1 MDNNFDFEGTSNFS
15 TIDELSKLPNL
26 EDIEVGKNIT
36 NQDSDEDIDAE
47 LEGRKPTKAP
57 KKKITD
63 DVSDEDKTA
72 SLIDKALEDLGK
84 APKDTDDKDDKTK
97 IVITDGKTSVFQTL
111 GEEFKE
117 KGLLDL
123 PDDFDGTEESFNKA
137 FNDTINNRLEEQ
149 INNYVESL
157 TDEGRALI
165 EHLQNGGKVGDFVKT
180 YADSVES
187 LNPDNED
194 DRKQI
199 LTKFYA
205 EVAGMPKEKVKA
217 KVDKLVELGL
227 DEDEAKDALDRLK
240 QIEVQNKQTLA
251 ERERI
256 NREQEEAERVS
267 TVNAV
272 KEFIAKNDT
281 IKGVLPL
288 KEKKLKKE
296 FEDYLLKPT
305 VKLKDG
311 RTVTKNVADAIAEQ
325 GNTEII
331 LFNAY
336 NRFKKYNT
344 SDIEKVGATKATKT
358 LAEKLAESTNLKRK
372 NIDMDDIE
380 SGEDRKE
387 SVKSWEDAFSLSK
400 RI

>member
-15 TIDELSKLPNL
+15 TIDELSKLPDL
-26 EDIEVGKNIT
+26 ENIEIGKKLNT
-36 NQDSDEDIDAE
+36 KDSDEDIDAE
-47 LEGRKPTKAP
+47 LEGRKAP
-57 KKKITD
+57 KASKKKAD
-63 DVSDEDKTA
+63 DGISDEDKTA
-72 SLIDKALEDLGK
+72 AMIDKEIENLNSKTPVETT
-84 APKDTDDKDDKTK
+84 KDNPTGNVDNSKD
-97 IVITDGKTSVFQTL
+97 SVFKTL

-123 PDDFDGTEESFNKA
+123 PDDFDGTEDGFNKA

-180 YADSVES
+180 YADSVEN

-217 KVDKLVELGL
+217 KVDKLIELGL

-240 QIEVQNKQTLA
+240 QIETQNKQTLA
-251 ERERI
+251 ERERSQ
-256 NREQEEAERVS
+256 READENDRIQ
-267 TVNAV
+267 TVAAV

-288 KEKKLKKE
+288 KDKKLKKD
-296 FEDYLLKPT
+296 FEDYLLKPSI
-305 VKLKDG
+305 KLKDG
-311 RTVTKNVADAIAEQ
+311 RLVTKNVADAIAEQ

-372 NIDMDDIE
+372 NIDMDDID

-387 SVKSWEDAFSLSK
+387 SVKSWEDAFSISK